1 MVILLVIAVAAVAA
15 PVTGV
20 VLVALAIRHEDAALS
35 LSRRPRG
42 VGQAAARRLLGFHG
56 DGFAI
61 PAGGGRGGAGGRRR
75 RRDDGDPLADD
86 PFAADEALLGSGD
99 FPADEDWGWRSGAGT
114 PASPAR
120 LAGAGGR
127 ARR

>member
-15 PVTGV
+15 PVIGV
-20 VLVALAIRHEDAALS
+20 VLVAQAIRHEDAALS

-56 DGFAI
+56 DGI
-61 PAGGGRGGAGGRRR
+61 AGGRPRAGVPR
-75 RRDDGDPLADD
+75 ADD
-86 PFAADEALLGSGD
+86 PFPADEVLLGSGD
-99 FPADEDWGWRSGAGT
+99 FPPDGDWGWQSGASG
-114 PASPAR
+114 PAS

>member
-1 MVILLVIAVAAVAA
+1 MIILLVIAVAAVAA

-20 VLVALAIRHEDAALS
+20 VLIALAIRHEDAALS

-56 DGFAI
+56 DGFEM
-61 PAGGGRGGAGGRRR
+61 PAGGGRGGAGARRGPR
-75 RRDDGDPLADD
+75 AED
-86 PFAADEALLGSGD
+86 PFAADEVLLGSSD
-99 FPADEDWGWRSGAGT
+99 FPGDGDWGWRSGASG
-114 PASPAR
+114 PAS